1 MICYECLNLDEK
13 MYGRK
18 SRMHKMDKMPKHSS
32 KLLLVTVYWFL
43 KFSANLV
50 AVAS

>member
-18 SRMHKMDKMPKHSS
+18 SRMDKMPKHSS